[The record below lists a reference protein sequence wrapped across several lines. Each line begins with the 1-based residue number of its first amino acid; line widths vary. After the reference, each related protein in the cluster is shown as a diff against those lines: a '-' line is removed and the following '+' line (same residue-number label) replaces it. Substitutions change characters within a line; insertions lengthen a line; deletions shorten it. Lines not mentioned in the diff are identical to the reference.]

1 MVWVAALI
9 GNTLGSRRKGTMI
22 LKDAPG
28 ALMENNW
35 GSAHPGGAQFLFAD
49 GSVHILHYET
59 TNTVVHALLTP
70 NGHEAVSLPD

>member
-1 MVWVAALI
+1 
-9 GNTLGSRRKGTMI
+9 MI